1 LITAGEERNSMMK
14 KGIGPALNSL
24 LFAALLL
31 PATRSFAATGVEEL
45 LEKAGRNVEAV
56 WQQVASFTCT
66 ESVIQEKVG
75 RGEKVELK
83 IDSLF
88 DYLALPRA
96 QEDMLTAEELRL
108 PKKGAKEK
116 PNKPAV
122 LATNGFPTLLLIFHP
137 RNQPDYRYR
146 IESEIAEDGKWIRV
160 HFEHIAGSRST
171 CALALRE
178 KIYPLELQGTA
189 WIDAE
194 TGIIQKIRAGL
205 ITPLKDINIKAF
217 NAEVIYSPQSFSPD
231 PEMQWLPASAIIDL
245 QTELQHWRNIHQFTQ
260 YKRFTVQSLE
270 SNLR

>member
-1 LITAGEERNSMMK
+1 MMK
-14 KGIGPALNSL
+14 KEIRFVLRPA

-31 PATRSFAATGVEEL
+31 TGTHCIAAIKVEEL
-45 LEKAGRNVEAV
+45 LERAGKSVEVV

-75 RGEKVELK
+75 KGEKIEFK
-83 IDSLF
+83 TDSIF

-96 QEDMLTAEELRL
+96 QEDTLSAEELRL

-137 RNQPDYRYR
+137 RNQPDYRYQ
-146 IESEIAEDGKWIRV
+146 IESDLPDDGKWIRV
-160 HFEHIAGSRST
+160 HFEHIPGSRST

-178 KIYPLELQGTA
+178 RIYPLDLQGTA

-194 TGIIQKIRAGL
+194 TGVVQKIRAGL
-205 ITPLKDINIKAF
+205 IAPLKDINIKAF
-217 NAEVIYSPQSFSPD
+217 TAEVIYRPQSFSS
-231 PEMQWLPASAIIDL
+231 ESKTQWLPASAVIDL
-245 QTELQHWRNIHQFTQ
+245 QTELQHWRNIHQFTE

-270 SNLR
+270 SKLR